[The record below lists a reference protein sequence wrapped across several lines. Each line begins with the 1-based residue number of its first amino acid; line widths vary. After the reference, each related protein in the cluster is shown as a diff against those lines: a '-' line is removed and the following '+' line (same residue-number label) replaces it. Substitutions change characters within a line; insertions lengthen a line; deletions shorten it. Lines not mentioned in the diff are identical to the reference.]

1 MLQFDG
7 PAAQNL
13 LEATVT
19 AVSILGGAMA
29 YESGLAA
36 AEAVA
41 ESQPPEILSQHVN
54 EGMAKGFVWGW
65 PLSVI
70 TLIIELWA

>member
-1 MLQFDG
+1 MLPFEAS
-7 PAAQNL
+7 AAQNL
-13 LEATVT
+13 LEAAVT

-41 ESQPPEILSQHVN
+41 ESQTPEILSQRVN

>member
-1 MLQFDG
+1 
-7 PAAQNL
+7 
-13 LEATVT
+13 
-19 AVSILGGAMA
+19 MA

-41 ESQPPEILSQHVN
+41 EDQAPEVLSHRVN

-70 TLIIELWA
+70 TLIIGLWA

>member
-1 MLQFDG
+1 VLPFD
-7 PAAQNL
+7 AAAAHTL
-13 LEATVT
+13 LEAAVT
-19 AVSILGGAMA
+19 GVSILGGAMA

-41 ESQPPEILSQHVN
+41 EAQTPEILSQRVN

-65 PLSVI
+65 PLSVV